1 MILTFKYRIYP
12 TKAQEQTLLEW
23 FEHLCELQNS
33 ARLNRIRA
41 YEEEGRSVSRYE
53 QQKLLTEARAKYADF
68 RAVPQDFQVS
78 ILKRSEKSFDGFFRR
93 AKNGEKA
100 GFPRHRKR
108 VRSLSWC
115 LRKNKKGERQNPI
128 IETAYRHNNLKVPKL
143 GEVKMRMHRRLQG
156 DPKEVTLVKKASS

>member
-53 QQKLLTEARAKYADF
+53 QQKLLTEARAKYADYSN
-68 RAVPQDFQVS
+68 A
-78 ILKRSEKSFDGFFRR
+78 
-93 AKNGEKA
+93 AKNPLTVFFVARKTEK
-100 GFPRHRKR
+100 
-108 VRSLSWC
+108 
-115 LRKNKKGERQNPI
+115 RQ
-128 IETAYRHNNLKVPKL
+128 VFL
-143 GEVKMRMHRRLQG
+143 GTESVCVL
-156 DPKEVTLVKKASS
+156 